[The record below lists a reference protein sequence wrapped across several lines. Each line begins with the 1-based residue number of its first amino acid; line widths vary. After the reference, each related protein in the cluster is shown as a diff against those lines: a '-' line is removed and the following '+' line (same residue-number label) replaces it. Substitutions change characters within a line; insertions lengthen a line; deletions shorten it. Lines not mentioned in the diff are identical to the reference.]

1 MLGSCPFPCL
11 RDIAGDM
18 ALLKVLWFLAIFA
31 LLYRESEA
39 GIFCTS
45 NSDCSASNVCCQSEC
60 LPSCVDHSCIFN
72 SDCGDVS
79 VDTYCCNSD
88 TCQLTCV
95 GHACNFDMDC
105 GGPNEYCCDD
115 KCQVGRCDLP
125 WWAIA
130 LIVFAAFFMLIA
142 GATLCCCRTIR
153 RQRTPGLIVAVPVA
167 VAGSN
172 VNYGAVSHCH

>member
-39 GIFCTS
+39 GKFCFST
-45 NSDCSASNVCCQSEC
+45 SDCPGLNVCCQSEC
-60 LPSCVDHSCIFN
+60 LSSCVGHSCMVN
-72 SDCGDVS
+72 SDCGGVS
-79 VDTYCCNSD
+79 D
-88 TCQLTCV
+88 
-95 GHACNFDMDC
+95 
-105 GGPNEYCCDD
+105 EYCCGD
-115 KCQVGRCDLP
+115 KCQVGRCGLP
-125 WWAIA
+125 GWAIA
-130 LIVFAAFFMLIA
+130 LIVFAVFSLLIA
-142 GATLCCCRTIR
+142 GARLCCCAI

-172 VNYGAVSHCH
+172 VNYGAVSHCHQPTLQRTCQ